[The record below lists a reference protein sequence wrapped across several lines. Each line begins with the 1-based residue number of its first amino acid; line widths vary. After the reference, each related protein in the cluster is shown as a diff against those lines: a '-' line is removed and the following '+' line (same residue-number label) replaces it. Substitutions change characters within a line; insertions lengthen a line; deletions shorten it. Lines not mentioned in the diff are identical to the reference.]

1 MPSEHFS
8 GHTLT
13 KVKNLVKK
21 GVAAPVV
28 YRDKDTTG
36 LAIKVTKTGA
46 SWYYSTRDAN
56 LQIAPFSSF
65 GLDDLGIL
73 RELVTELRKE
83 SKKGRNLETLI
94 HSFAAGHSV
103 TDSRHLHDVSH
114 GDGVTW
120 EVGRDF
126 YLEWCAANRNKDTAR
141 GYRSALGA
149 TAGLSEDF
157 APIHGKPLA
166 SIITADLARVRNN
179 IIARGKSGDAKGQG
193 IRQADLTVSAIKA
206 AFKYFVNNPNFGV
219 TKNPATELSKS
230 LERPTVI
237 EGSEKVRAL
246 TQIEIGALW
255 YALEAC
261 PNETARLVLQLQLL
275 TGQRRYTATSARKR
289 DFQVD
294 GVYDCIWGMEDK
306 VHHWRK
312 MALPA
317 VATGVVKQA
326 LRLASNQPQSDY
338 LFPKQRPRRTG
349 DDMNRHI
356 NERTVSE
363 ALEVMRKPGGI
374 FEKMPFNVS
383 THDLRKAFTSVMR
396 PKMSRFMI
404 AGRPMVPDEVEMI
417 THANEGRESVSQLV
431 YDRNTYLDVKME
443 ILTFWQDYVMEGYRL
458 FCQQLDVKAAA

>member
-1 MPSEHFS
+1 MPSEYFS
-8 GHTLT
+8 GHTLN
-13 KVKNLVKK
+13 KVRNLMKK
-21 GVAAPVV
+21 GVADTVV

-36 LAIKVTKTGA
+36 LAVKITKTGA
-46 SWYYSTRDAN
+46 SWYFSTRNTN

-73 RELVTELRKE
+73 RELVEELKKE
-83 SKKGRNLETLI
+83 AKKGRSLETLI

-103 TDSRHLHDVSH
+103 TDAKHLHDVNH

-126 YLEWCAANRNKDTAR
+126 YLEWCAKNRNKDTAR

-149 TAGLSEDF
+149 TPGLHDDF
-157 APIHGKPLA
+157 SPIHGKPLA
-166 SIITADLARVRNN
+166 SIVTADLARVRNN
-179 IIARGKSGDAKGQG
+179 IVARGKSGDAKGQG

-206 AFKYFVNNPNFGV
+206 AFKYFVNNPDFAV
-219 TKNPATELSKS
+219 KDNPASDLSKA
-230 LERPTVI
+230 LERPTVV
-237 EGSEKVRAL
+237 EGSDKIRAL
-246 TQIEIGALW
+246 TQLEIGALW

-275 TGQRRYTATSARKR
+275 AGQRRYTPTSARKR

-312 MALPA
+312 LALPPL
-317 VATGVVKQA
+317 ATSVVKQA
-326 LRLASNQPQSDY
+326 LRLASNNPDSEY
-338 LFPKQRPRRTG
+338 LFPKQRARRTG
-349 DDMNRHI
+349 DDMNGHI

-363 ALEVMRKPGGI
+363 ALEDLRKPGGI

-396 PKMSRFMI
+396 PRMSQFTL
-404 AGRPMVPDEVEMI
+404 AGRTMIPKEIEMI
-417 THANEGRESVSQLV
+417 THSNEGRESVSELV
-431 YDRNTYLDVKME
+431 YDRNAYLDVKME
-443 ILTFWQDYVMEGYRL
+443 ILTVWEQYVIEGYRMYMASL
-458 FCQQLDVKAAA
+458 EMKKAA